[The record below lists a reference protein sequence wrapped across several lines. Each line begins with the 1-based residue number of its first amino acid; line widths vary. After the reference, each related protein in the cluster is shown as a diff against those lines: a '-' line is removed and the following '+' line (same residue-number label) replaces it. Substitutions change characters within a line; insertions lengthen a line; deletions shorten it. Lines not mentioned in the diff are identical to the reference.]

1 MENAS
6 DSDKQAVVAKE
17 FTKSSMA
24 IIFFD
29 NIYYSEEDKLLTD
42 EEVDDQFNNA
52 AFNFLVKVRA
62 ESPVYQY
69 SPVKTIFSL
78 IYRFAE
84 YFPYESLT
92 KDCADS
98 IRESEIAV
106 HNLAERQNPTL
117 ITNCRLIYY
126 VLMHVHPVIDKCS
139 ESITKEL
146 SKKETY
152 VAMES
157 YDERI
162 ATVEHWL
169 EQDHRVF
176 TNLLETIKLARL
188 DEIDYD
194 EIGWYIGDSLGRLML
209 RPADHDQ

>member
-42 EEVDDQFNNA
+42 AEVDDNFSNV
-52 AFNFLVKVRA
+52 AFNFLVKA

-69 SPVKTIFSL
+69 SPVKTFFSL

-84 YFPYESLT
+84 YFPSESLT
-92 KDCADS
+92 RDCADA
-98 IRESEIAV
+98 IEESEIAV
-106 HNLAERQNPTL
+106 HNLAERENPTL

-146 SKKETY
+146 AEKETY
-152 VAMES
+152 VAMGN

-162 ATVEHWL
+162 ASVEHWL

-176 TNLLETIKLARL
+176 TNLLETIVLARL
-188 DEIDYD
+188 DEVDYD
-194 EIGWYIGDSLGRLML
+194 GIGWYIGDSLGRLML

>member
-1 MENAS
+1 
-6 DSDKQAVVAKE
+6 
-17 FTKSSMA
+17 
-24 IIFFD
+24 
-29 NIYYSEEDKLLTD
+29 
-42 EEVDDQFNNA
+42 
-52 AFNFLVKVRA
+52 
-62 ESPVYQY
+62 
-69 SPVKTIFSL
+69 
-78 IYRFAE
+78 
-84 YFPYESLT
+84 
-92 KDCADS
+92 
-98 IRESEIAV
+98 
-106 HNLAERQNPTL
+106 
-117 ITNCRLIYY
+117 
-126 VLMHVHPVIDKCS
+126 MHVHPVIDKCS